1 MLLDIAGLCRP
12 YRLASSPHWRKTRA
26 FPGTKAKSGKRRTVY
41 WRGMDS
47 KFQFRDASP
56 PPTAWAPSFRAGEW
70 RLLEPPKQL
79 YRFAEADDRS
89 GDSPAPT
96 VDRGKRVGPLDQHPD
111 RPRSA
116 PSRGSRRSGPSCS
129 IRQSTTQ
136 SRGSRWN
143 VGTALQLIRSIVE
156 VTRGILGSSR
166 PSSTPIFAL
175 IRALPRR
182 VAQGRRVRLI
192 GDRAEGALSLPA
204 RILRGPRRPVAADHI
219 PALPPFG
226 RLPRAISARKCASAR
241 ISCNPIIVLPRARLH

>member
-1 MLLDIAGLCRP
+1 MPSQVHGNPD
-12 YRLASSPHWRKTRA
+12 HRKLR
-26 FPGTKAKSGKRRTVY
+26 
-41 WRGMDS
+41 
-47 KFQFRDASP
+47 SP
-56 PPTAWAPSFRAGEW
+56 PSVPEFARLFAGGESIRTFSSAMPRHRQQRGRLQGEW

>member
-1 MLLDIAGLCRP
+1 
-12 YRLASSPHWRKTRA
+12 
-26 FPGTKAKSGKRRTVY
+26 
-41 WRGMDS
+41 MDS
-47 KFQFRDASP
+47 KVQFRDASP